1 MLKLAYSLILITLI
15 LGCDSVI
22 KKEDTALKSTYL
34 DTTGLFENTRCE
46 EEVRSFGL
54 AEETLRNFLTEII
67 NNENSIK
74 KLVLIF
80 YKEEGEVINL
90 YKAGIV
96 TYKDGVKVFYSL
108 NNNDTEI
115 VEIKSNN
122 ILNSL
127 IGKIKELKTPTNR
140 RMLIMEIDNQKW
152 TCSIFKNIKAIET
165 SGNKILF

>member
-1 MLKLAYSLILITLI
+1 MLKFTYSLILITLI
-15 LGCDSVI
+15 LGCDSVN
-22 KKEDTALKSTYL
+22 KKEDTALKNTYL
-34 DTTGLFENTRCE
+34 DTTELFENSGCE

-54 AEETLRNFLTEII
+54 AEETLRKFLTEIT

-74 KLVLIF
+74 KLALIF

-96 TYKDGVKVFYSL
+96 MYKDELKVFYSL
-108 NNNDTEI
+108 NNNDTEV
-115 VEIKSNN
+115 VEIKNNN

-140 RMLIMEIDNQKW
+140 MMLIIEIDKQKW